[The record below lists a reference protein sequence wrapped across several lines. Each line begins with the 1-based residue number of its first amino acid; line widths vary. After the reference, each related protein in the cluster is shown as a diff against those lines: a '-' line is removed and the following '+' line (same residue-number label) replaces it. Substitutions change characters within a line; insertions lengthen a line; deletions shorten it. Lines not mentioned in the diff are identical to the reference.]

1 MAKCFILGY
10 EMCECYGMYIM
21 ISHMVWLILAI
32 ALIFEQCVKFENPIS
47 TLWLVIKK
55 IFACSWFTLAHH
67 ARAVMQFTQLQ
78 WCIMGIK
85 IVSFENKEIVHHHI
99 NYHWRWEEAHKQKR
113 SKNYLSGFSCAT
125 LCRLMIDAIC
135 CTTFCYNMVI
145 FHCIKE

>member
-1 MAKCFILGY
+1 
-10 EMCECYGMYIM
+10 MYII

-32 ALIFEQCVKFENPIS
+32 ALIFEQCVKFDNPIS

-99 NYHWRWEEAHKQKR
+99 NYHWRWEEAHKQKEVKITSLVFHVQPYVGLWLMR
-113 SKNYLSGFSCAT
+113 FAAPLFVITWLFSTALKNMRLSQMYSRGSHN
-125 LCRLMIDAIC
+125 RM
-135 CTTFCYNMVI
+135 
-145 FHCIKE
+145 